1 MSAEPERTEA
11 ERADELALPTR
22 QPLADRTCLVTG
34 ASRGIGRG
42 IAREL
47 GRYGATVI
55 VNYRSSERA
64 AYEVADAI
72 SAADTE
78 GTAHPV
84 QADVT
89 DRADVE
95 TMREAV
101 HEAFGPIDVLVNNA
115 GVTCDRTF
123 DEMTA
128 EDWHRVF
135 DVSLHGAFNCTKAFY
150 DDLETADDGRIVNIS
165 SVIGK
170 QGNVG
175 QANYAAA
182 KSGLFGFTRSLALEL
197 AGTGTTANCIAP
209 GFTRTEMVESIPEE
223 IQEQLRDDIPLDRFA
238 TVDEIA
244 GLVRYLARE
253 ESGYVTG
260 EVIDV
265 NGGIDL

>member
-1 MSAEPERTEA
+1 MTAQLAEPQEA
-11 ERADELALPTR
+11 VDRPDR
-22 QPLADRTCLVTG
+22 QPLAGRTCLVTG

-55 VNYRSSERA
+55 VNYRSSKEA
-64 AYEVADAI
+64 AHTVADTI
-72 SAADTE
+72 TDADTE
-78 GTAHPV
+78 GTAYPV

-89 DRADVE
+89 DRGE
-95 TMREAV
+95 LTTMRETV
-101 HEAFGPIDVLVNNA
+101 HDTVGPIDVLVNNA
-115 GVTCDRTF
+115 GITSDCTF
-123 DEMTA
+123 ANMTP
-128 EDWHRVF
+128 EEWHRVI
-135 DVSLHGAFNCTKAFY
+135 DVSLHGTFNCTKAFY
-150 DDLETADDGRIVNIS
+150 DDLETVADGRIITIS

-197 AGTGTTANCIAP
+197 ADSGTTTNCIAP
-209 GFTRTEMVESIPEE
+209 GFTRTEMVEAIPDH
-223 IQEQLRDDIPLDRFA
+223 IQDDLRGEIPLERFA
-238 TVDEIA
+238 SIDEIA
-244 GLVRYLARE
+244 GLVRYLASE
-253 ESGYVTG
+253 EAGYITG

>member
-1 MSAEPERTEA
+1 MSTVTPTKPAA
-11 ERADELALPTR
+11 LELPPR
-22 QPLADRTCLVTG
+22 QPLSGRTCLVTG

-55 VNYRSSERA
+55 INYRSSEA
-64 AYEVADAI
+64 EAQAVADAI
-72 SAADTE
+72 TDSDAD
-78 GTAHPV
+78 GTGHPAR
-84 QADVT
+84 ADVT
-89 DRADVE
+89 DRAAVDA
-95 TMREAV
+95 MSDAV
-101 HEAFGPIDVLVNNA
+101 HDEFGPIDVLVNNA
-115 GVTCDRTF
+115 GITSDCTF
-123 DEMTA
+123 ANMSADE
-128 EDWHRVF
+128 WHRVF
-135 DVSLHGAFNCTKAFY
+135 DVSLHGTFNCTKAFY
-150 DDLETADDGRIVNIS
+150 DDFEAVDAGRIINIS

-209 GFTRTEMVESIPEE
+209 GFTRTEMVDAIPDG
-223 IQEQLRDDIPLDRFA
+223 IQDDLRADIPLERFA
-238 TVDEIA
+238 TVEEIA
-244 GLVRYLARE
+244 SLVQYLASE
-253 ESGYVTG
+253 QSGYITG

>member
-1 MSAEPERTEA
+1 MTPELA
-11 ERADELALPTR
+11 ERPDTLELPPR
-22 QPLADRTCLVTG
+22 QPLTGRTCLVTG

-55 VNYRSSERA
+55 VNYRSSEEA
-64 AYEVADAI
+64 AHEVTDTITEADI
-72 SAADTE
+72 E

-89 DRADVE
+89 DRGEIE
-95 TMREAV
+95 TMRETI
-101 HEAFGPIDVLVNNA
+101 HNTFGPIDILVNNA

-123 DEMTA
+123 QKMTA
-128 EDWHRVF
+128 DDWHRVI
-135 DVSLHGAFNCTKAFY
+135 DVSLHGTFNCTQAFY
-150 DDLETADDGRIVNIS
+150 DDLKTVDHGRVINIS
-165 SVIGK
+165 SVIGR
-170 QGNVG
+170 QGNIG

-209 GFTRTEMVESIPEE
+209 GFTRTEMVEAIPDE
-223 IQEQLRDDIPLDRFA
+223 IQDDLRAEIPLERFA
-238 TVDEIA
+238 DTSEIA
-244 GLVRYLARE
+244 GLVRYLASE
-253 ESGYVTG
+253 ESGYMTG

>member
-1 MSAEPERTEA
+1 MNATITTKPTEL
-11 ERADELALPTR
+11 ELPPR
-22 QPLADRTCLVTG
+22 QPLSGRTCLVTG

-47 GRYGATVI
+47 GRHGATVI
-55 VNYRSSERA
+55 VNYRSSEGDA
-64 AYEVADAI
+64 HAVADSI
-72 SAADTE
+72 TDSDAD
-78 GTAHPV
+78 GTGHPV

-95 TMREAV
+95 AMSDAV
-101 HEAFGPIDVLVNNA
+101 HDEFGPIDVLVNNA
-115 GVTCDRTF
+115 GITADCTF
-123 DEMTA
+123 ANMTA

-135 DVSLHGAFNCTKAFY
+135 DVSLHGTFNCTKAFY
-150 DDLETADDGRIVNIS
+150 DDLETVDHGRIINIS

-209 GFTRTEMVESIPEE
+209 GFTRTEMVEAIPDK
-223 IQEQLRDDIPLDRFA
+223 IQDGLREDIPLERFA
-238 TVDEIA
+238 AVDEIA
-244 GLVRYLARE
+244 SLARYLATE
-253 ESGYVTG
+253 QSGYITG

>member
-1 MSAEPERTEA
+1 MSAETTNRP
-11 ERADELALPTR
+11 ADLELPAR
-22 QPLADRTCLVTG
+22 QPLAGRTCLVTG
-34 ASRGIGRG
+34 GSRGIGRG

-55 VNYRSSERA
+55 VNYRSSEA
-64 AYEVADAI
+64 DAHAVADAI
-72 SAADTE
+72 TEADTD

-89 DRADVE
+89 DRDAVDE
-95 TMREAV
+95 MREAV
-101 HEAFGPIDVLVNNA
+101 VDAFGSIDVLVNNA
-115 GVTCDRTF
+115 GITADRTF
-123 DEMTA
+123 ANMTA
-128 EDWHRVF
+128 EDWHRVV
-135 DVSLHGAFNCTKAFY
+135 DVSLNGAFNCTKAFY
-150 DDLETADDGRIVNIS
+150 DDLAATDDGRIISVS

-209 GFTRTEMVESIPEE
+209 GFTRTEMVEALPEDVRDD
-223 IQEQLRDDIPLDRFA
+223 LRGDIPLERFA
-238 TVDEIA
+238 TVEEIA

-253 ESGYVTG
+253 ESGYITG

>member
-1 MSAEPERTEA
+1 MSLETKKRSHDVTQP
-11 ERADELALPTR
+11 PR
-22 QPLADRTCLVTG
+22 QPLAGRTCLVTG

-47 GRYGATVI
+47 GRYGATVV
-55 VNYRSSERA
+55 VNYRSSEA
-64 AYEVADAI
+64 AAHEVADEI
-72 SAADTE
+72 TNADTE
-78 GTAHPV
+78 GTGHPV

-89 DRADVE
+89 DRAEIE

-101 HEAFGPIDVLVNNA
+101 DDTFGEIDVLVNNA
-115 GVTCDRTF
+115 GINVDRTF
-123 DEMTA
+123 ENMTA
-128 EDWHRVF
+128 EDWHQVF
-135 DVSLHGAFNCTKAFY
+135 DVSLHGAFNCTKTFY
-150 DDLETADDGRIVNIS
+150 DDLKAADDGRIINIS

-209 GFTRTEMVESIPEE
+209 GFTETEMVESIPDEVQAELLEE
-223 IQEQLRDDIPLDRFA
+223 IPVDRFA
-238 TVDEIA
+238 TVEEVA
-244 GLVRYLARE
+244 GLVRYLADE
-253 ESGYVTG
+253 QSGYITG

>member
-1 MSAEPERTEA
+1 MTAELAEPPAGLER
-11 ERADELALPTR
+11 PPR
-22 QPLADRTCLVTG
+22 QPLAGRTCLVTG

-47 GRYGATVI
+47 GRYGATVV
-55 VNYRSSERA
+55 VNYRSSEERA
-64 AYEVADAI
+64 HEVADAI
-72 SAADTE
+72 TEADTA
-78 GTAHPV
+78 GTGHPV
-84 QADVT
+84 RADVT
-89 DRADVE
+89 DRSEIEA
-95 TMREAV
+95 MREAV
-101 HEAFGPIDVLVNNA
+101 ADSLGSIDVLVNNA
-115 GVTCDRTF
+115 GITADRTF
-123 DEMTA
+123 ANMTP
-128 EDWHRVF
+128 EDWHRVV
-135 DVSLHGAFNCTKAFY
+135 DVSLHGTFNCTKAFY
-150 DDLETADDGRIVNIS
+150 DDLEAADHGRIITLS

-209 GFTRTEMVESIPEE
+209 GFTRTEMVEAIPDEV
-223 IQEQLRDDIPLDRFA
+223 QDQLRGEIPLERFA
-238 TVDEIA
+238 DVEEIA
-244 GLVRYLARE
+244 GLVRYLAGE